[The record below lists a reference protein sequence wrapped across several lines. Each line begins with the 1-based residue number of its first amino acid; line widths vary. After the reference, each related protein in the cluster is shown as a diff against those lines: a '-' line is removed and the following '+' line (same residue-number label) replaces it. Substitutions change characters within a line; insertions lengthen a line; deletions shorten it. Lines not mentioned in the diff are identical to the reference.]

1 MHLRVE
7 IHNNHIKSD
16 TLTRAAESRSLCS
29 TNEKHRKLKRQSMNY
44 QTLDKSKQ
52 KEVAGLFTSVFTA
65 SEGEKEGVLIGNLSS
80 ELASSIDN
88 EETICFGVY
97 ENESLIGSIFFT
109 RLKFNSPVQV
119 YMLAPVAVSTENQ
132 GKGIGQALINY
143 GLNELKKRSV
153 SVAVTYGDPSFYS
166 KVGFR
171 ELSENVIQ
179 APLKLS
185 MPFGWLGQSL
195 TDEPIPTINERP
207 VCVKEFNN
215 PVYW

>member
-1 MHLRVE
+1 
-7 IHNNHIKSD
+7 
-16 TLTRAAESRSLCS
+16 
-29 TNEKHRKLKRQSMNY
+29 MNY
-44 QTLDKSKQ
+44 QTFDKSKQ
-52 KEVAGLFTSVFTA
+52 KEVTALFTSVFTS
-65 SEGEKEGVLIGNLSS
+65 SEGEKEGLLIGNLSLK
-80 ELASSIDN
+80 LASSIDN
-88 EETICFGVY
+88 EETICFGAY

-109 RLKFNSPVQV
+109 RLKFNSPIQV

-153 SVAVTYGDPSFYS
+153 DVAVTYGDPSFYS
-166 KVGFR
+166 KVGFQA
-171 ELSENVIQ
+171 LSENIIK

-195 TDEPIPTINERP
+195 TGEPIPTINERP
-207 VCVKEFNN
+207 VCVKEFND

>member
-1 MHLRVE
+1 
-7 IHNNHIKSD
+7 
-16 TLTRAAESRSLCS
+16 
-29 TNEKHRKLKRQSMNY
+29 MNY

-52 KEVAGLFTSVFTA
+52 KEVTGLFTSVFTT
-65 SEGEKEGVLIGNLSS
+65 SEGEKEGVLIGNLSL

-97 ENESLIGSIFFT
+97 DNESLIGSIFFT
-109 RLKFNSPVQV
+109 RLKFNSPILV

-166 KVGFR
+166 KVGFLA
-171 ELSENVIQ
+171 LSEKLIQ

-195 TDEPIPTINERP
+195 TGESIPAINERP
-207 VCVKEFNN
+207 VCVKAFND

>member
-1 MHLRVE
+1 
-7 IHNNHIKSD
+7 
-16 TLTRAAESRSLCS
+16 
-29 TNEKHRKLKRQSMNY
+29 MNY
-44 QTLDKSKQ
+44 QTLDKSNQ
-52 KEVAGLFTSVFTA
+52 KEVAELFTSVFSS
-65 SEGEKEGVLIGNLSS
+65 SEGEEEGMLIGNLSS
-80 ELASSIDN
+80 GLASSIDN

-109 RLKFNSPVQV
+109 RLKFNSPIQV
-119 YMLAPVAVSTENQ
+119 YMLAPVAVSTEKQ

-166 KVGFR
+166 KVGFQA
-171 ELSENVIQ
+171 LSENVIQ

-195 TDEPIPTINERP
+195 TAEPIPAINERP
-207 VCVKEFNN
+207 MCVKEFND